1 MVEEPGMRELID
13 KAHVLHEALPY
24 IQRFQGAT
32 FVVKYGGHAMV
43 DDKLKSSFA
52 RDVAL
57 LKFVGIH
64 PVVVHGGGPQID
76 QMLAKMGVVSE
87 RVDGM
92 RITDERTMEV
102 VEMVLAGTVN
112 QEIVSMVC
120 GHGGRA
126 VGLSGKD
133 DLFIRAVKAP
143 PMKTK
148 SGTTVDPGRVGEIE
162 RVNPDIVKRLV
173 EGGFIPVIA
182 PIAVDSAGASLNVNA
197 DLVASHVAASLR
209 AEKFVVLT
217 DIEGVRGKGGALLSH
232 LDQAEVTR
240 LIDDGTIA
248 GGMIP
253 KVRCAFAALD
263 GGVKKV
269 HIVDG
274 RIEHA
279 ILLEIFTDRGI
290 GTEIVAG

>member
-43 DDKLKSSFA
+43 DEKLKSSFA

-87 RVDGM
+87 RIDGM

-217 DIEGVRGKGGALLSH
+217 DIEGVRGRGGELLSH
-232 LDQAEVTR
+232 LDKAEVTR

-274 RIEHA
+274 RTEHA

>member
-1 MVEEPGMRELID
+1 MRELID

-43 DDKLKSSFA
+43 DEKLKSSFA

-87 RVDGM
+87 RIDGI
-92 RITDERTMEV
+92 RVTDERTMEV

-133 DLFIRAVKAP
+133 DLFIRARKATA
-143 PMKTK
+143 MRTK
-148 SGTTVDPGRVGEIE
+148 SGAMVDPGRVGEIE
-162 RVNPDIVKRLV
+162 RVSPDIVKRLV
-173 EGGFIPVIA
+173 EGGFVPVIA
-182 PIAVDSAGASLNVNA
+182 PIAVDADGAALNVNA
-197 DLVASHVAASLR
+197 DLVASHVAAALR

-217 DIEGVRGKGGALLSH
+217 DIEGVRGRDGGLLSH
-232 LDQAEVTR
+232 LDQAQVTR

-269 HIVDG
+269 HIIDG
-274 RIEHA
+274 RTEHA

>member
-1 MVEEPGMRELID
+1 MRELID

-43 DDKLKSSFA
+43 DERLKSSFA

-57 LKFVGIH
+57 LRYVGIH

-87 RVDGM
+87 RADGL
-92 RITDERTMEV
+92 RVTDERTMEV

-112 QEIVSMVC
+112 QEIVSLVC

-133 DLFIRAVKAP
+133 DLFLKARRVES
-143 PMKTK
+143 MKTQ
-148 SGTTVDPGRVGEIE
+148 SGKVVDPGRVGQIE
-162 RVNPDIVKRLV
+162 RVDTDIVRQLV
-173 EGGFIPVIA
+173 KGGFIPVIA
-182 PIAVDSAGASLNVNA
+182 PIAVDDAGCSLNVNA
-197 DLVASHVAASLR
+197 DFVASHVAAALG
-209 AEKFVVLT
+209 AEKLVLLT
-217 DIEGVRGKGGALLSH
+217 DIEGVRGGGGELLST
-232 LDQAEVTR
+232 LDAAAASR
-240 LIDDGTIA
+240 LIEEGAIK

-253 KVRCAFAALD
+253 KVRCALEALE
-263 GGVKKV
+263 GGVRKV
-269 HIVDG
+269 HVVDG
-274 RIEHA
+274 RLEHA
-279 ILLEIFTDRGI
+279 ILLEIFTDKGV
-290 GTEIVAG
+290 GTEMVA